1 MNPEM
6 PPLPPDDL
14 IELPDT
20 GGSGQGVTAQ
30 LMKVHLL
37 LKGRYAWAISLSVV
51 GLVIGALGAYLF
63 YEPIY
68 RSTGIIRIAPVLPR
82 VLYQSEQSDLMP
94 MFDAFV
100 QSQVSL
106 IQSRRV
112 VDLAMTNADWAG
124 LGRGTTNEEISDFTS
139 SMTVSAPPRS
149 ELIMISFDDSD
160 PRAARLGVAALIRA
174 YEAIYQEFDISN
186 STDLLQVL
194 EERRTILASELKAVR
209 DRKIALASE
218 FGSDSMEKIYQN
230 KLDALSKLE
239 TELNEARVA
248 VTAMQTALGLSTG
261 QAGPQQPQEPGQA
274 EPQAGATTVTEEE
287 GLSAEEL
294 GTVDPTM
301 KAYLQDR
308 LKQEAN
314 VAQLETRYGSRHREV
329 ERVRQALAA
338 TNRSI
343 ELYLPESRRV
353 YTDRYLSGASQ
364 AAGKDKSIV
373 PSENKPS
380 LTELDRLRA
389 REKLVQSLY
398 DQAKAELVELGRKQ
412 EQIAK
417 LDTEEQDK
425 QKKLNETLLRIDQ
438 VNVESAVSGRVQI
451 VSRGDEPI
459 SPYQDRTLPLM
470 LISGGAG
477 ASLGFGSVLL
487 VGLMDRRLRHL
498 EDAQT
503 AFGTA
508 TVLGSL
514 PNLPAEIAD
523 PSQASNAAHC
533 VHHIRN
539 LLQLGSST
547 VGQQVFAITSP
558 AAGSGKTSLTLS
570 LGLSFAATECRTLML
585 DCDLVGAGLT
595 SRVNAIIRRKIGQV
609 LLREGLITEAQL
621 QEALEIS
628 KTSPKRL
635 GAILVDL
642 GYLDEARLNHALEL
656 QSEMPVGLLDALA
669 GEPVEQC
676 VTSVG
681 IDRLFIL
688 PLGAAQ
694 ANDAIKLSRRALRR
708 VLDEARRNFDIILI
722 DTGPIL
728 GSLEASITSTEAD
741 SVVMIIARGD
751 NRSLAEKAFSQL
763 GVIGARIAG
772 VVFNRADI
780 EDFYRS
786 TYTYGRSLAATSIDA
801 GTAKSSADTS
811 NGQRAALVDPVAHAV
826 ASSAGIHARNG
837 NTDTP

>member
-14 IELPDT
+14 IELPDA
-20 GGSGQGVTAQ
+20 GGSSQGVTAQ

-51 GLVIGALGAYLF
+51 GLVIGGLGAYLF

-124 LGRGTTNEEISDFTS
+124 LGRGTTNEAISDFIS
-139 SMTVSAPPRS
+139 SMAVSAPPRS
-149 ELIMISFDDSD
+149 ELIMVSFDDED

-186 STDLLQVL
+186 SSDLLQVL

-218 FGSDSMEKIYQN
+218 FGSDSMEKIYQS

-239 TELNEARVA
+239 AELNQARVA
-248 VTAMQTALGLSTG
+248 VTAMQTALGLPTG
-261 QAGPQQPQEPGQA
+261 QAESQQPQGPGQA
-274 EPQAGATTVTEEE
+274 EPQAVASTVTEE

-294 GTVDPTM
+294 ATVDSTM
-301 KAYLQDR
+301 KAYLQER
-308 LKQEAN
+308 LRQEAN

-329 ERVRQALAA
+329 ERARQALAA

-353 YTDRYLSGASQ
+353 YTDRYLSGALQ
-364 AAGKDKSIV
+364 AGKDKGVI

-425 QKKLNETLLRIDQ
+425 QRKLNETLLRIDQ

-459 SPYQDRTLPLM
+459 SPYQDRTLPLT
-470 LISGGAG
+470 LIGGGAG

-503 AFGTA
+503 GFGSA

-523 PSQASNAAHC
+523 PNQASNAAHC

-539 LLQLGSST
+539 LLQLGSGT

-609 LLREGLITEAQL
+609 LLREGAITEAQL

-642 GYLDEARLNHALEL
+642 GYLDEARLDHALEL

-786 TYTYGRSLAATSIDA
+786 AYTYGRSLAATSIDA
-801 GTAKSSADTS
+801 GTARSSTDTS
-811 NGQRAALVDPVAHAV
+811 NGQRASLVDPVAHAV

-837 NTDTP
+837 NADTP